1 MKTEGAPSKNALTN
15 QFPAASSQASGS
27 SGASPLPS
35 PPSSL
40 NADVAASV
48 SLNPG
53 STQAA
58 SASGSVA
65 LGVAV
70 ENVTWIT

>member
-1 MKTEGAPSKNALTN
+1 ML
-15 QFPAASSQASGS
+15 QFLQ
-27 SGASPLPS
+27 PLPS

-65 LGVAV
+65 LSVAV